1 MRFVR
6 EFNTKDKIDNNSSRV
21 DIFNYRLFHNQDYTK
36 SDYLELKKDIENFI
50 KNEATEEEKNELIK
64 KHRVFIYDLFCDRTR
79 VNVKTVV

>member
-64 KHRVFIYDLFCDRTR
+64 NTESLYMICSAIEQGLM
-79 VNVKTVV
+79 